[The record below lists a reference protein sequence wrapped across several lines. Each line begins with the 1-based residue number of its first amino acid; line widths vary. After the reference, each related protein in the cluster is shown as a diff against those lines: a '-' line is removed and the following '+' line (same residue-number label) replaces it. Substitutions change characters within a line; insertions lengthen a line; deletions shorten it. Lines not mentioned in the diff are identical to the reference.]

1 MNDTA
6 TAPVPP
12 QTVPAARGAQE
23 AQGMPGMPGM
33 RPRLLIVDDQPI
45 NIRFL
50 HEIFQADHDVFAA
63 TSGADALA
71 FCAAELPDL
80 ILADVMM
87 PQMDG
92 YDLCR
97 RLKLDKRTS
106 EIPVIFVTSH
116 SDTPEEEQ
124 GLEAGAVDFISKSA
138 SPRVIRARVKTHL
151 TLKHQ
156 ADLLRSL
163 SLIDSLTGIANRRK
177 FDETL
182 RTEWRHCAR
191 ENKPL
196 SLLMIDIDFFKR
208 YNDEY
213 GHQAGDACLRAVA
226 SCIQSCMTRPHDLA
240 ARYGG
245 EEFVC
250 VLSGTPHDG
259 GLAKARSL
267 LAAVEALAIPHSA
280 SDVPGGLV
288 SISIGLASI
297 TPHHEHVMENLTL
310 AADQALYQA
319 KQEGRGRVKSTQLE
333 QG

>member
-1 MNDTA
+1 MKGVSASSLESARIQA
-6 TAPVPP
+6 TS
-12 QTVPAARGAQE
+12 PA
-23 AQGMPGMPGM
+23 
-33 RPRLLIVDDQPI
+33 RPKLLIVDDQPI

-50 HEIFQADHDVFAA
+50 HEIFQADHDVFVA
-63 TSGADALA
+63 TSGSDALA
-71 FCAAELPDL
+71 FCATALPDL
-80 ILADVMM
+80 ILTDVIM

-97 RLKLDKRTS
+97 RLKEDERTR

-138 SPRVIRARVKTHL
+138 SPRVICARVKTHL

-163 SLIDSLTGIANRRK
+163 SLIDSLTGIANRRN

-182 RTEWRHCAR
+182 RAEWRHCAR
-191 ENKPL
+191 EVKPL

-213 GHQAGDACLRAVA
+213 GHQAGDSCLRAVA
-226 SCIQSCMTRPHDLA
+226 NCIKACMTRAHDLA

-250 VLSGTPHDG
+250 ILPDTPPEG
-259 GLAKARSL
+259 AMAKAQRL
-267 LAAVEALAIPHSA
+267 LADVKRLAIAHA
-280 SDVPGGLV
+280 KSDVPGGVV
-288 SISIGLASI
+288 SISIGIASV
-297 TPHHEHVMENLTL
+297 TPHHEHIMENLTL
-310 AADQALYQA
+310 AADQMLYQA
-319 KQEGRGRVKSTQLE
+319 KQEGRGRAKATRLE
-333 QG
+333 QT

>member
-1 MNDTA
+1 MSDA
-6 TAPVPP
+6 SAASAGLQPP
-12 QTVPAARGAQE
+12 APAARE
-23 AQGMPGMPGM
+23 A
-33 RPRLLIVDDQPI
+33 RPKLLIVDDQPI

-50 HEIFQADHDVFAA
+50 HEIFQADHDVFVA

-71 FCAAELPDL
+71 FCAGNLPDL
-80 ILADVMM
+80 ILADVIM
-87 PQMDG
+87 PHMDG

-97 RLKLDKRTS
+97 KLKQDEHTH
-106 EIPVIFVTSH
+106 EIPVIFVTAQ
-116 SDTPEEEQ
+116 SDTPDEEE

-156 ADLLRSL
+156 TDLLRSL
-163 SLIDSLTGIANRRK
+163 SLIDSLTGIANRRN

-182 RTEWRHCAR
+182 RAEWRHCAR
-191 ENKPL
+191 ESKSL

-213 GHQAGDACLRAVA
+213 GHQAGDTCLRAVA
-226 SCIQSCMTRPHDLA
+226 TCIKSCMTRPHDLA

-250 VLSGTPHDG
+250 VLPDTPHEG
-259 GLAKARSL
+259 GLAKAQSL
-267 LAAVEALAIPHSA
+267 LAAVRALAIPHAA

-288 SISIGLASI
+288 SISIGLASV
-297 TPHHEHVMENLTL
+297 TPHHEHIMENLTL
-310 AADQALYQA
+310 AADQALYRA
-319 KQEGRGRVKSTQLE
+319 KQDGRGRIKSTQFE

>member
-1 MNDTA
+1 MSAMNE
-6 TAPVPP
+6 
-12 QTVPAARGAQE
+12 PAASSSGLPDSMQTA
-23 AQGMPGMPGM
+23 

-50 HEIFQADHDVFAA
+50 HEIFQADHDVFVA

-71 FCAAELPDL
+71 FCAATLPDL
-80 ILADVMM
+80 ILADVIM
-87 PQMDG
+87 PHMDG
-92 YDLCR
+92 YELCR
-97 RLKLDKRTS
+97 RLKQDERTR
-106 EIPVIFVTSH
+106 EVPVIFVTSH

-156 ADLLRSL
+156 TDLLRSL
-163 SLIDSLTGIANRRK
+163 SLLDSLTGIANRRN

-182 RTEWRHCAR
+182 RAEWRRCAR
-191 ENKPL
+191 ETKPL

-226 SCIQSCMTRPHDLA
+226 GCLKSCMTRSHDLV

-250 VLSGTPHDG
+250 VLPDTPHEG
-259 GLAKARSL
+259 AQTKAGEL
-267 LAAVEALAIPHSA
+267 LAAVRTLSIAHAT
-280 SDVPGGLV
+280 SDVPGGVV
-288 SISIGLASI
+288 SISIGLASV
-297 TPHHEHVMENLTL
+297 TPHHEHIMENLTL
-310 AADQALYQA
+310 AADQRLYHA
-319 KQEGRGRVKSTQLE
+319 KQEGRNRVKAIRLE
-333 QG
+333 QS

>member
-1 MNDTA
+1 MNDL
-6 TAPVPP
+6 
-12 QTVPAARGAQE
+12 PAKPFAL
-23 AQGMPGMPGM
+23 QGQSV
-33 RPRLLIVDDQPI
+33 RPKLLIVDDQPI
-45 NIRFL
+45 NVRML
-50 HEIFQADHDVFAA
+50 HDIFQADHDVFVAL
-63 TSGADALA
+63 SGADALA
-71 FCAAELPDL
+71 FCSTNLPDL
-80 ILADVMM
+80 ILADVIM

-97 RLKLDKRTS
+97 RLKQNERTR
-106 EIPVIFVTSH
+106 EIPVIFVTGH

-156 ADLLRSL
+156 TDLLRSL
-163 SLIDSLTGIANRRK
+163 SLIDSLTGIPNRRN

-182 RTEWRHCAR
+182 LAEWRHCAR
-191 ENKPL
+191 EGKPL

-226 SCIQSCMTRPHDLA
+226 ACIKSCMTRPHDLA

-250 VLSGTPHDG
+250 VLPDTPYDG
-259 GLAKARSL
+259 GLAKAQSL
-267 LAAVEALAIPHSA
+267 LEAVHALAIPHIA
-280 SDVPGGLV
+280 SEVPGAMV

-297 TPHHEHVMENLTL
+297 TPNQERFMENLTL

-319 KQEGRGRVKSTQLE
+319 KQEGRNRVKSIKLE

>member
-1 MNDTA
+1 MNGDAA
-6 TAPVPP
+6 TSSVPP
-12 QTVPAARGAQE
+12 ETAEAAEAAQE
-23 AQGMPGMPGM
+23 A
-33 RPRLLIVDDQPI
+33 RPKLLIVDDQPI

-50 HEIFQADHDVFAA
+50 HEIFQADHDVFVA

-71 FCAAELPDL
+71 FCGATLPDL
-80 ILADVMM
+80 ILADVIM

-97 RLKLDKRTS
+97 RLKQDDRTR
-106 EIPVIFVTSH
+106 EVPVIFVTSH

-156 ADLLRSL
+156 ADLLRTL
-163 SLIDSLTGIANRRK
+163 SLIDSLTGIANRRN

-182 RTEWRHCAR
+182 RAEWRRCAR
-191 ENKPL
+191 EVKPL

-213 GHQAGDACLRAVA
+213 GHQAGDTCLRAVA
-226 SCIQSCMTRPHDLA
+226 NCLKTGMTRSHDLV

-250 VLSGTPHDG
+250 VLPDTPHEG
-259 GLAKARSL
+259 AQAKAEAL
-267 LAAVEALAIPHSA
+267 LAAICALAIPHTT
-280 SDVPGGLV
+280 SDVAGGVV
-288 SISIGLASI
+288 SISIGLASV
-297 TPHHEHVMENLTL
+297 TPHHEFIMENLSL
-310 AADQALYQA
+310 AADQMLYQA
-319 KQEGRGRVKSTQLE
+319 KQEGRGRVKATRLE
-333 QG
+333 QA

>member
-1 MNDTA
+1 MKDLSPSPWNMVA
-6 TAPVPP
+6 PP
-12 QTVPAARGAQE
+12 Q
-23 AQGMPGMPGM
+23 
-33 RPRLLIVDDQPI
+33 RPKLLIVDDQPI

-50 HEIFQADHDVFAA
+50 HEIFQADHDVFVA
-63 TSGADALA
+63 TSGKDALT
-71 FCAAELPDL
+71 FCAGTLPDL
-80 ILADVMM
+80 ILLDVIM

-97 RLKLDKRTS
+97 LLKEDERTR
-106 EIPVIFVTSH
+106 EIPVIFVTGH

-163 SLIDSLTGIANRRK
+163 TLIDSLTSIANRRN

-182 RTEWRHCAR
+182 AAEWRRCAR
-191 ENKPL
+191 EAKPL
-196 SLLMIDIDFFKR
+196 SLMMIDIDFFKR
-208 YNDEY
+208 YNDQY

-226 SCIQSCMTRPHDLA
+226 NCLKTCMTRSHDLV

-250 VLSGTPHDG
+250 VLPDTPHEG
-259 GLAKARSL
+259 ALAVAQTL
-267 LAAVEALAIPHSA
+267 LAEVRRRALPHA
-280 SDVPGGLV
+280 NSDVPGSVV
-288 SISIGLASI
+288 SISIGVASVI
-297 TPHHEHVMENLTL
+297 PIHESDMESLTL
-310 AADQALYQA
+310 AADQMLYQA
-319 KQEGRGRVKSTQLE
+319 KQDGRARFKATQL
-333 QG
+333 